1 VTDQAIPRAAV
12 VVAMP
17 GDIDYGT
24 AGQAYG
30 RLYAALTAG
39 AAVVIADFT
48 VTSYCDC
55 TALRYLLAVQDRA
68 AASDAELRLAVPL
81 ASPVRRVLRITG
93 LDEQFRLYP
102 SAGYAAAGSWV
113 PGPRSPHS

>member
-1 VTDQAIPRAAV
+1 MTDQAIPRAAI

-24 AGQAYG
+24 ADQAYG
-30 RLYAALTAG
+30 QLYAALTAG
-39 AAVVIADFT
+39 VPVVIADFT

-55 TALRYLLAVQDRA
+55 TALRCLLAVQDRA
-68 AASDAELRLAVPL
+68 TASDAELRLAVPPT
-81 ASPVRRVLRITG
+81 SPVRRVLRITG

-102 SAGYAAAGSWV
+102 SAGSAAAASQV
-113 PGPRSPHS
+113 PAPRVPRS